1 MKDSYGANIVGK
13 TTFGKGKVQH
23 TYSLDSGGLVKYT
36 SSKWLRPNGQCID
49 NIGITPDYDID
60 NSVTQN
66 EEGVSTLID
75 NQYNKAMELLKI
87 Q

>member
-1 MKDSYGANIVGK
+1 MGK
-13 TTFGKGKVQH
+13 TSFGKGKVQH

-49 NIGITPDYDID
+49 NIGIVPDYDID
-60 NSVTQN
+60 NVVNQDENGT
-66 EEGVSTLID
+66 GILID
-75 NQYNKAMELLKI
+75 NQYNKAIEILKG